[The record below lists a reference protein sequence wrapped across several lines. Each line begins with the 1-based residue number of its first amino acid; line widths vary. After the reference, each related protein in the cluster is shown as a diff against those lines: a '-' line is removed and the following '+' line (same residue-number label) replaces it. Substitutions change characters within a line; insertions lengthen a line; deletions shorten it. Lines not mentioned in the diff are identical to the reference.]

1 MTERSAQ
8 WMETVLVTRDR
19 VDVALKLRGE
29 KPASRLVLDAKATRS
44 DPSHVVS
51 VRSFREVDRQLVA
64 WLRQAYDRA
73 T

>member
-1 MTERSAQ
+1 MARARDESPIKDAKGARAWAKDQGLSA
-8 WMETVLVTRDR
+8 VY
-19 VDVALKLRGE
+19 
-29 KPASRLVLDAKATRS
+29 LVLDAKATRS